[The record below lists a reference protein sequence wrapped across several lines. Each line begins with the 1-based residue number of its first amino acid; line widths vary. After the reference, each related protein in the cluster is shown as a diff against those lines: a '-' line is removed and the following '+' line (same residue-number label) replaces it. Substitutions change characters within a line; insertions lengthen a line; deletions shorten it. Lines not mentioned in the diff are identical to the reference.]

1 MKKLILLFIGFAL
14 AIFAINSCR
23 KSNINGFGNANGL
36 IEGSYLTL
44 DSVITENLDFS
55 NPSATVSIKV
65 GSYGD
70 PVASI
75 NIYAATASNP
85 LDPTGWVLI
94 KNVPY
99 SDGVVLSVSTAELGT
114 ALAVNG
120 LSIQPG
126 NQYPLYNEVVTTDGR
141 KFSVSNTP
149 SNFNSLPAYNMALAW
164 QATAVCAFDQ
174 ASSLGLYKVTYDG
187 DWVDY
192 ATGDT
197 INVFAGPDGHSVSFY
212 AYPGAQDGGVDR
224 QPWIVEVDPA
234 SGAATVADQYVGKYG
249 SVVARVSATGFVF
262 SCTGVISLVVTVN
275 YGGAPY
281 SNLHFSLQKQ

>member
-1 MKKLILLFIGFAL
+1 MKKIIIISFSVTLALFL
-14 AIFAINSCR
+14 VNSCKKGNIYGD
-23 KSNINGFGNANGL
+23 KSTL
-36 IEGSYLTL
+36 VLGSYITL
-44 DSVITENLDFS
+44 DSVINENLDFS
-55 NPSATVSIKV
+55 NPSATVSIKI
-65 GSYGD
+65 GSKGD
-70 PVASI
+70 PVASV
-75 NIYAATASNP
+75 NIYAATGSNS
-85 LDPTGWVLI
+85 LDPSGWVLI

-99 SDGVVLSVSTAELGT
+99 SDGVVLSVSTAELST
-114 ALAVNG
+114 ALAQKG
-120 LSIQPG
+120 LTIQPG
-126 NQYPLYNEVVTTDGR
+126 NQYPLYNEVVTSDGR

-149 SNFNSLPAYNMALAW
+149 STYNSFPAYHMALAW

-197 INVFAGPDGHSVSFY
+197 INVFAGPDPNSVSFY

-224 QPWIVEVDPA
+224 QPWVVEVDPA
-234 SGAATVADQYVGKYG
+234 SGAATVADQYVGMYG
-249 SVVARVSATGFVF
+249 STIARVSATGFVF

-281 SNLHFSLQKQ
+281 ANLHFSLQKQ